1 MNTMLL
7 NEFFGHFDFKNH
19 KPKSQDEELKIKN
32 DKLCDDVLEYILN
45 NDQLHKKVFFPIAE
59 KVVREATK
67 EHKSDIWMPLANK
80 GCMGFYKERD
90 LKEDPR
96 QLFSKEFREDLCD
109 RLAEHY
115 QNDLIKGV
123 YNLGK

>member
-1 MNTMLL
+1 MLL
-7 NEFFGHFDFKNH
+7 NEFFGSFDFKTH
-19 KPKSQDEELKIKN
+19 KSKSQDDEIKIKN

-45 NDQLHKKVFFPIAE
+45 NDRLHKQEFFPIAE

-67 EHKSDIWMPLANK
+67 EHKSDIWLPLANK
-80 GCMGFYKERD
+80 GCMSYYKDQD

-96 QLFSKEFREDLCD
+96 KLFSKEFREDLCD

-123 YNLGK
+123 YSLGK